1 MCPIPSSLIG
11 VRAGVGGEG
20 GGRMVVTGNDRWGE
34 VICYQ
39 YGAAADDA
47 GVLHWVAV
55 CCSVLQCVV
64 VRCSVL

>member
-1 MCPIPSSLIG
+1 
-11 VRAGVGGEG
+11 
-20 GGRMVVTGNDRWGE
+20 MVVTGNDRWGE

-55 CCSVLQCVV
+55 CCSVLQCVAV
-64 VRCSVL
+64 HCSALQCVAVCCSVLQCDLLSVHSSC